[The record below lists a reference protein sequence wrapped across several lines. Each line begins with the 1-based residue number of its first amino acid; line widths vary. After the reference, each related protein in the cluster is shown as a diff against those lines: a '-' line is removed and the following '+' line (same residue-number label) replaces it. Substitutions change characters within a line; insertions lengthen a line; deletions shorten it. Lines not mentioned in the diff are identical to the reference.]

1 MAKTLTQ
8 NVLFKGAKASQL
20 YNLYMDAKKHAAAT
34 GAPAVISNKEGTTYK
49 AHDGYIS
56 GKNLKLVKGKMI
68 LQTWRAQGWKKSD
81 LDSIFLLTFE
91 DKGDDAVLHMVH
103 TNISDEYAASIKK
116 GWNEHY
122 WNRWKKYLAKK

>member
-8 NVLFKGAKASQL
+8 NVLFKGTKASEL
-20 YNLYMDAKKHAAAT
+20 YNLYMDAKKHADVT

-49 AHDGYIS
+49 VHGGYIN

-68 LQTWRAQGWKKSD
+68 LQTWRAQGWKKGD
-81 LDSIFLLTFE
+81 LDSILLLTFE
-91 DKGDDAVLHMVH
+91 DQPDGAKLHMVH

-122 WNRWKKYLAKK
+122 WNRWKKHLTK